1 MAMMSLRRGKMKNSR
16 IVIAW
21 YAGLEAFLLGVRI
34 VVPAPVV
41 WRVLASNVRLRGIT
55 LRRPLVAVVAVL
67 RHVIVGLRE
76 CNWIVSYTSREWG
89 GAIDGSL

>member
-1 MAMMSLRRGKMKNSR
+1 MAKVSLRRDEMKSSR

-21 YAGLEAFLLGVRI
+21 YAGLKALLLGVRI

-67 RHVIVGLRE
+67 SHVIVGLRE
-76 CNWIVSYTSREWG
+76 CNWIVSYTSRLG
-89 GAIDGSL
+89 RCN